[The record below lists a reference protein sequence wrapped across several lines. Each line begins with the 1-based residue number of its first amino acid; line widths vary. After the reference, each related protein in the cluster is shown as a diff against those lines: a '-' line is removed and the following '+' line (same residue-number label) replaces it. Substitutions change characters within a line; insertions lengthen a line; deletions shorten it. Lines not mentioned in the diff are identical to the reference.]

1 MFFDLKMGCT
11 HDRRIQYRPYSF
23 LPSFEILRSMQL
35 CQRIRVGEVAD
46 GRVAGE
52 ETAGAAA
59 PTAQG
64 EGEEVLA
71 VVGEEEEGE
80 ELEV

>member
-1 MFFDLKMGCT
+1 
-11 HDRRIQYRPYSF
+11 
-23 LPSFEILRSMQL
+23 MQL

-80 ELEV
+80 ELGV